1 MPNLAYL
8 DERPVSEI
16 ERLTCDAFVKG
27 GIEEELRVKEEYSNG
42 KQKYTRAITESGAKL
57 ADEGKIKRK
66 ATFKKMM
73 AEVQLERSDLVE
85 KHKELKAK
93 YKELPEGHND

>member
-42 KQKYTRAITESGAKL
+42 K
-57 ADEGKIKRK
+57 
-66 ATFKKMM
+66 
-73 AEVQLERSDLVE
+73 
-85 KHKELKAK
+85 
-93 YKELPEGHND
+93 